1 MLVRWLL
8 MSMLLLALSSAGAD
22 ARGYTDQFGTG
33 GEGKGAAPQIAQ
45 YNPRPSDDQYYEKQR
60 LQEEKA
66 KLERERAKL
75 EAEKARMEQEKARMA
90 ATKKAAY
97 KREMAQKAKMQGAIY
112 KRDRQRRA
120 MSAVKSAAERAAG
133 ELSSLLGERKTK
145 RKKRQRSSD

>member
-1 MLVRWLL
+1 MLVRWLS
-8 MSMLLLALSSAGAD
+8 MSMLLLALSSAGPD

-33 GEGKGAAPQIAQ
+33 GEGKGAGPQLAQ
-45 YNPRPSDDQYYEKQR
+45 YNPPSDDQYYERQR

-66 KLERERAKL
+66 KLEQERAKL
-75 EAEKARMEQEKARMA
+75 EAEKARIAQEKARMG
-90 ATKKAAY
+90 ATKKAAS

-133 ELSSLLGERKTK
+133 ELSSLLGERKTRHKK
-145 RKKRQRSSD
+145 RKRSSD

>member
-1 MLVRWLL
+1 MLVRWLS

-33 GEGKGAAPQIAQ
+33 GEGKSAGPQTTQ
-45 YNPRPSDDQYYEKQR
+45 YNSPSDDQYYEKQKLR
-60 LQEEKA
+60 EEKA

-75 EAEKARMEQEKARMA
+75 EAEKARMEQEKARMGGA
-90 ATKKAAY
+90 KKAAY

-120 MSAVKSAAERAAG
+120 ISAVKSAAERAAG
-133 ELSSLLGERKTK
+133 ELSSLLGERKTR

>member
-1 MLVRWLL
+1 MLVRWLS

-22 ARGYTDQFGTG
+22 ARGYTNQFGTG
-33 GEGKGAAPQIAQ
+33 GEGAGPQITQ
-45 YNPRPSDDQYYEKQR
+45 YNPPSDDQYYEKQR

-75 EAEKARMEQEKARMA
+75 EAEKARMEQEKARMGGA
-90 ATKKAAY
+90 KKAAY